1 MKKSRKAYM
10 YLGEF
15 TSNAG
20 EGSSYLFKVLMDTVE
35 ILDRQA
41 SLATQSRYGKNKQDY
56 GPFRVTLS
64 VPKPPAKEKRRKK

>member
-20 EGSSYLFKVLMDTVE
+20 EGSYLFKVLMDTAE

-41 SLATQSRYGKNKQDY
+41 ALAVNSRYGKNKQDY